1 MSGSLIDDEQKVFR
15 LGRGCVDHIFSLEQ
29 LGERALEK
37 GQRVYVRF
45 VNLDNLH
52 LRVNREVVWQEPRI
66 FDVDFKLISCSRN
79 MYVIV
84 YPV

>member
-1 MSGSLIDDEQKVFR
+1 M
-15 LGRGCVDHIFSLEQ
+15 
-29 LGERALEK
+29 GERPEGVCTFREPGEFAPK
-37 GQRVYVRF
+37 I
-45 VNLDNLH
+45 
-52 LRVNREVVWQEPRI
+52 NREVVWQEPRI